1 MKNLVGIG
9 IGILAGLG
17 LAGLLKEHKQRK
29 EDAEGRLYDLRA
41 DVEDLKRKMRREQ
54 KGDI

>member
-17 LAGLLKEHKQRK
+17 LAGLLKERKQRK
-29 EDAEGRLYDLRA
+29 EDVEGRLYDLRA

>member
-29 EDAEGRLYDLRA
+29 EDVDGRLYDLRA
-41 DVEDLKRKMRREQ
+41 DVEDLKRKMCREQ